1 MTSSL
6 DEPQQVMLKKR
17 HTCFIEWKIVPNEKS
32 AKILS
37 QGSLFHSAT
46 RQYTPDYVIA
56 NLDRPIFLA
65 WHAPN
70 IFDFRIWF
78 LLVGI
83 RNVDLLCSRVT
94 DAYPALINKG
104 NLIRK
109 VSCRFEY
116 SSSLHRFFSNLVQLL
131 LVPAVFLPTMLTL
144 FWLFRSTID
153 FLVCY
158 RCCGY

>member
-1 MTSSL
+1 M
-6 DEPQQVMLKKR
+6 
-17 HTCFIEWKIVPNEKS
+17 
-32 AKILS
+32 
-37 QGSLFHSAT
+37 
-46 RQYTPDYVIA
+46 
-56 NLDRPIFLA
+56 
-65 WHAPN
+65 
-70 IFDFRIWF
+70 F

-144 FWLFRSTID
+144 SGFSTLRSIFLYVID
-153 FLVCY
+153 VVVISLILTLL
-158 RCCGY
+158 

>member
-1 MTSSL
+1 MT
-6 DEPQQVMLKKR
+6 
-17 HTCFIEWKIVPNEKS
+17 C
-32 AKILS
+32 A
-37 QGSLFHSAT
+37 
-46 RQYTPDYVIA
+46 QYI
-56 NLDRPIFLA
+56 RFS
-65 WHAPN
+65 HM
-70 IFDFRIWF
+70 F

-109 VSCRFEY
+109 VSYRFEY

-131 LVPAVFLPTMLTL
+131 LLPAVFLPTMLTL
-144 FWLFRSTID
+144 FWLLHPTLD